1 MRWLNRA
8 DLNRDK
14 GMDMIGIDPIF
25 DGCRS
30 DPRFQGLV
38 KKLGLQPSA

>member
-8 DLNRDK
+8 YLNRDK

-30 DPRFQGLV
+30 DARFQDLV
-38 KKLGLQPSA
+38 KKLGLEPSA